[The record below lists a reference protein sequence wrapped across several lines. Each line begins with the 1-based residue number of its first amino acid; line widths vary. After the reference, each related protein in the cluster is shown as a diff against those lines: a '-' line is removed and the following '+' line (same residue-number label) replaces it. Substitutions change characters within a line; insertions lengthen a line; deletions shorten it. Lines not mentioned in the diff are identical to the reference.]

1 MIGWSNYLSRE
12 EVDKTRFFVIEQ
24 ARALQ

>member
-12 EVDKTRFFVIEQ
+12 EVDKNRFFVIEQ
-24 ARALQ
+24 ARAL